1 MSDFNP
7 SASDDARLEAALARG
22 QASDRELARR
32 LGRPPLHRAVS
43 RPAYL
48 ERLEARPAL
57 GRAAEAELV
66 ARAQA
71 RDEAARAALV
81 DALMP
86 MIAAAARKYR
96 ASGAVTRQE
105 LLQEGVVGVLRA
117 LEGYDAGR
125 GTPFWSYATWW
136 VRQAMQQLV
145 SELTAPAVLSD
156 RALRQLARLKE
167 AHREAVGAVGREP
180 TRDELASRSGL
191 SADQV
196 DDLLAVQQVPRSLDE
211 PVPAADDTMTGTFG
225 ELLADPLAEGAYERV
240 LAAIEAQE
248 LRTLLSGL
256 SERERD
262 VLRARYG
269 LDGDEQ
275 TLGEIGDRLGV
286 SAERIRQLE
295 RRALAKLAAAAE
307 GGPAEGSR

>member
-1 MSDFNP
+1 MTDFNP
-7 SASDDARLEAALARG
+7 SASDDARLEAAVAHG
-22 QASDRELARR
+22 HEADRELARR
-32 LGRPPLHRAVS
+32 LGRPPLHAAVS

-48 ERLEARPAL
+48 ERLDARPAL
-57 GRAAEAELV
+57 APGAEADLV

-71 RDEAARAALV
+71 GDEAARAALI

-86 MIAAAARKYR
+86 PIAAVARKYR
-96 ASGAVTRQE
+96 ASGAVGRQE

-117 LEGYDAGR
+117 LERYDPGR
-125 GTPFWSYATWW
+125 GAPFWSYASWW

-156 RALRQLARLKE
+156 RALRQLARLKD
-167 AHREAVGAVGREP
+167 AHRQAVQAGGREP
-180 TRDELASRSGL
+180 TREELVSRSGL
-191 SADQV
+191 TGDQV
-196 DDLLAVQQVPRSLDE
+196 DELLAVQQVPRSLDE
-211 PVPAADDTMTGTFG
+211 PIPAADGTLGTFG
-225 ELLADPLAEGAYERV
+225 ELLADPLAEDAYERV
-240 LAAIEAQE
+240 LGAIEAQE
-248 LRTLLSGL
+248 LRTLLAGL

-275 TLGEIGDRLGV
+275 TLGEVGDRLGV

-295 RRALAKLAAAAE
+295 RRALAKLGAAAE